1 MKVLTSKNDPTLKP
15 IYVDFVE
22 GKAFYRRVF
31 SGKELIAKAVGFK
44 KSVHLSVIDATAGL
58 GRDAFVLASL
68 GCHVTL
74 MERSKTLAALL
85 ADGLSRAKENV
96 STEMIA
102 NRMTLMSGDA
112 KELLLHQFADVIYL
126 DPMYPHQD
134 KSALVKKEM
143 RILREILGDDDDAEA
158 LFNIAL
164 KAAKKRVVVKRPK
177 HADFISD
184 KKPDITFKGSSTRFD
199 VYLIISPA
207 HNCSRK
213 IFQGRHSI

>member
-1 MKVLTSKNDPTLKP
+1 MLEKIEDRLVFFSASEEKFNP

-22 GKAFYRRVF
+22 GKAFHRRVF

-44 KSVHLSVIDATAGL
+44 KSASLTVIDATAGL

-68 GCHVTL
+68 GCNVTL
-74 MERSKTLAALL
+74 MERSEILAALL
-85 ADGLSRAKENV
+85 ADGLRRAKENA

-102 NRMTLMSGDA
+102 DRMQLISGDA
-112 KELLLHQFADVIYL
+112 KELLLHQSADVIYL

-164 KAAKKRVVVKRPK
+164 KTAKKRVVVKRPK
-177 HADFISD
+177 HADFINH
-184 KKPDITFKGSSTRFD
+184 KKPDIMFEGSSTRFD
-199 VYLIISPA
+199 VYVRS
-207 HNCSRK
+207 
-213 IFQGRHSI
+213 